1 MRTASLLDVID
12 YLELLAVTKP
22 QKLEAAAIRWHG
34 RLELEAGVMT
44 LEESQLALA
53 ALASLCAGDREALEI
68 LLAVS
73 DRQRCEGNAMR
84 RGGMD
89 DQALCH
95 SRPYRAVNAVLH
107 CPYLGSRSR
116 REHSGSPVFL
126 GVGTFTLRP
135 PVLCMS
141 QPRGDFPGSL
151 TGRESP
157 PPSGND
163 AIAATHLSREV
174 RTFRTSSGRR
184 ALPPCIRSKYDLSY
198 QDGARGQHEPM
209 TPQGRSLEQVLVALG
224 TNEHVA
230 SALRRYPQRDTAI
243 EALEDDVDHQ
253 RRGLVADLRAVMR
266 ERSALQVAGRM
277 RRDAYLTR

>member
-1 MRTASLLDVID
+1 
-12 YLELLAVTKP
+12 
-22 QKLEAAAIRWHG
+22 
-34 RLELEAGVMT
+34 
-44 LEESQLALA
+44 
-53 ALASLCAGDREALEI
+53 
-68 LLAVS
+68 
-73 DRQRCEGNAMR
+73 
-84 RGGMD
+84 
-89 DQALCH
+89 
-95 SRPYRAVNAVLH
+95 
-107 CPYLGSRSR
+107 
-116 REHSGSPVFL
+116 
-126 GVGTFTLRP
+126 
-135 PVLCMS
+135 MS
-141 QPRGDFPGSL
+141 QHRGDFPGSP

-157 PPSGND
+157 PPRGND
-163 AIAATHLSREV
+163 ATRRRRVAEAACRAARSSPTQTSRSCAAPRDLLAATHLSREV